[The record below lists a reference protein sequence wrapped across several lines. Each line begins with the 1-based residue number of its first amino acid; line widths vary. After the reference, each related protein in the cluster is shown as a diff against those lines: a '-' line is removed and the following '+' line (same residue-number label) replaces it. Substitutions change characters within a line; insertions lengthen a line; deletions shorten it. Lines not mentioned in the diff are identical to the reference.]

1 MTAGDGV
8 GKIVVLVSWG
18 DHSGELVDAER
29 RNIRRNRV
37 SIHAEDAFLIG
48 PDILIYHIIKKAA

>member
-8 GKIVVLVSWG
+8 GKIVLVSWG

-37 SIHAEDAFLIG
+37 SIHAEDAFLIA